1 MAEVEYGG
9 IKLSGGK
16 LLLILPLLG
25 TLGGGL
31 WAGFEFYKD
40 YSNMK
45 DIIANIGTGQ
55 VNARM
60 DVINTKLDEALDYS
74 RDIKNGLRDDI
85 VRLEKIIDKVE
96 DDINE
101 VETKTRTL
109 IDDAETRFDTK
120 RDDLLNQYVAQK
132 DMLIR
137 ENSTTKEL
145 LESKIKDLE
154 ADMEKQLQRALD
166 NPLANRN

>member
-1 MAEVEYGG
+1 MAEIEYGG
-9 IKLSGGK
+9 VKLTGSK
-16 LLLILPLLG
+16 LLMIIPLVSM
-25 TLGGGL
+25 LGGGL

-40 YSNMK
+40 YTDMK
-45 DIIANIGTGQ
+45 QIIANIDTGK

-137 ENSTTKEL
+137 ENSSTKEL
-145 LESKIKDLE
+145 LEGKIKDLE
-154 ADMEKQLQRALD
+154 SDMERQLQRALD
-166 NPLANRN
+166 NPLANRK

>member
-1 MAEVEYGG
+1 
-9 IKLSGGK
+9 
-16 LLLILPLLG
+16 
-25 TLGGGL
+25 
-31 WAGFEFYKD
+31 
-40 YSNMK
+40 MK
-45 DIIANIGTGQ
+45 
-55 VNARM
+55 
-60 DVINTKLDEALDYS
+60 
-74 RDIKNGLRDDI
+74 
-85 VRLEKIIDKVE
+85 
-96 DDINE
+96 